1 MSLAAFNV
9 GNILDR
15 IAETLDLPFALQAE
29 AERQYHLVGEY
40 LSDQSVLADWDI
52 YPQGS
57 VRLGTVVRPLVGGA
71 GFDLDMVCRIEIAKE
86 STTEAELKE
95 RVGKALTAYVEANI
109 TATGAPE
116 KCEPSRRCWTLYYPS
131 DFHMDVLPAIP
142 DVEAL
147 PTGILLTDK
156 QLCYWQRSNPI
167 EYATWFRQQMEQ
179 QFNRRR
185 KMLATEAR
193 KSIDAIPEWQVRTTL
208 QQVVQVLK
216 RHRDVYFLD
225 DPDDRPPSILITTL
239 VARAYEGEE
248 DLFEAVLTTLRQMP
262 DYIEIDAK
270 GHGVV
275 MSPVADENFAD
286 KWAEY
291 PEREEKFRSWMQKVT
306 ADLEG
311 AANQRGI

>member
-29 AERQYHLVGEY
+29 AERQYRLVGEY

-57 VRLGTVVRPLVGGA
+57 ARLGTVVRPLVGGA

-86 STTEAELKE
+86 STTEAEPKE
-95 RVGKALTAYVEANI
+95 RVGKALTACVEANS
-109 TATGAPE
+109 TAPGAPE
-116 KCEPSRRCWTLYYPS
+116 KCEPSRRYWTLYYPS

-156 QLCYWQRSNPI
+156 QLRYWQRSNPI
-167 EYATWFRQQMEQ
+167 AYATWFRQQMEQ

-208 QQVVQVLK
+208 QRVVQVLK
-216 RHRDVYFLD
+216 RHRASTSSTILTIG
-225 DPDDRPPSILITTL
+225 RPLSLSRRSSLGSTRAKRISSRRPLPRFARCPTTSRSMP
-239 VARAYEGEE
+239 RA
-248 DLFEAVLTTLRQMP
+248 
-262 DYIEIDAK
+262 
-270 GHGVV
+270 
-275 MSPVADENFAD
+275 
-286 KWAEY
+286 
-291 PEREEKFRSWMQKVT
+291 T
-306 ADLEG
+306 ASS
-311 AANQRGI
+311 